1 MLKRKS
7 ILLGILVI
15 VSTFGFALLL
25 ASMREAPKEKEI
37 VAKEIIIPVQCVENE
52 KIDLELSVVGNL
64 EAQAK
69 VDVYAE
75 VSGILESLGKP
86 FLEGVKFTKGERLL
100 VIKNDKYKAEVYS
113 ERSSFMNEIASILPD
128 LKFDYPKSFIAW
140 QKYLSDFEVEKELA
154 QIPEAQD
161 DKEKYFL
168 AGSDIY
174 TSYYTIKSMEQ
185 ELKKYEILVPF
196 TGEVLESDI
205 KPGTLV
211 MTGEKLGEF
220 SNISAYDLVVG
231 IDLNNLSGVK
241 AGNVVRVYSSSINRN
256 WEGIVRRISNKID
269 EETQMVNVYISVSG
283 KELKEGMFLN
293 ADIELEKEVFGIE
306 IPRKL
311 LVKSEFVY
319 VVDRGIVNLKKIS
332 VIQKKENSVII
343 EGLENGVMLA
353 LKTSGIHE
361 GISVSVRE

>member
-7 ILLGILVI
+7 ILLGILVL
-15 VSTFGFALLL
+15 VFTFGFALLL

-37 VAKEIIIPVQCVENE
+37 ISKEIIVPVQQVENK
-52 KIDLELSVVGNL
+52 KIDLTLSVVGNL

-75 VSGILESLGKP
+75 VSGILKSSGKS
-86 FLEGVKFTKGERLL
+86 FLEGVKFIKGESLL

-128 LKFDYPKSFIAW
+128 LKFDYPDSYIYW
-140 QKYLSDFEVEKELA
+140 EKYLSDFEVEKELA
-154 QIPEAQD
+154 QIPKPQD
-161 DKEKYFL
+161 EKEKYFL
-168 AGSDIY
+168 AGNDIY
-174 TSYYTIKSMEQ
+174 TCYYTIKSMEQ
-185 ELKKYEILVPF
+185 ELKKYEILAPF

-220 SNISAYDLVVG
+220 SNTSAYDLVVG
-231 IDLNNLSGVK
+231 IDLNNLNGVEI
-241 AGNVVRVYSSSINRN
+241 GNSVFVYSSSIHRN
-256 WEGIVRRISNKID
+256 WKGIVRRISNKID
-269 EETQMVNVYISVSG
+269 QETQMVNVYISVSG
-283 KELKEGMFLN
+283 NELKEGMFLN
-293 ADIELEKEVFGIE
+293 ADIKLVKEVFGIE

-311 LVKSEFVY
+311 LVKSKFIYIVNQ
-319 VVDRGIVNLKKIS
+319 GIVNLKKIS

-343 EGLENGVMLA
+343 EGLDDGVMLA
-353 LKTSGIHE
+353 LKTSGIHK
-361 GISVSVRE
+361 GISVSIRE